1 MGMSNVD
8 HFELVVTDVD
18 RAADFYRKLGLEVE
32 DSSSGGQ
39 AREGRRRLFLRVGKD
54 EQINLMSPDD
64 VKGLRRT
71 ALPGGGHVCLA
82 WDGTMDEYMAQLTK
96 NGLQPTE
103 GRGPSKAS
111 AARGDGTHLFILD
124 PDGNSIEVMCYPG

>member
-18 RAADFYRKLGLEVE
+18 QAAEFYRKLGLAVE
-32 DSSSGGQ
+32 TSDGGEGPN
-39 AREGRRRLFLRVGKD
+39 ARKRTFLRVGKD
-54 EQINLMSPDD
+54 EQINLMSPTD
-64 VKGLRRT
+64 VNRLRRT

-82 WDGTMDEYMAQLTK
+82 WDGSMDDYMEMLTK
-96 NGLQPTE
+96 NGLKPTE
-103 GRGPSKAS
+103 GRGPSKAI

-124 PDGNSIEVMCYPG
+124 PDGNSIEVMAYPG